1 MLPIMAI
8 TLRNKAVEAKIK
20 AIGRRDGLG
29 PSAVIARAIERDDAI
44 AQSEPAPG
52 HQARLARMEAFL
64 AELPIPTDDER
75 RAVQEAMDDMYDED
89 GLPK

>member
-1 MLPIMAI
+1 MAI

-20 AIGRRDGLG
+20 EIGRRDGLG
-29 PSAVIARAIERDDAI
+29 PSAVIARAIEREPLHL
-44 AQSEPAPG
+44 QSEPDPG

-64 AELPIPTDDER
+64 AELPRPTDEER
-75 RAVQEAMDDMYDED
+75 HAVEEAMDDMYDED